1 MRYFRF
7 GSFSPFEFNKNG
19 NYFSPIVATNMVD
32 VGMIIALQDDAIIFS
47 KSCFDNNEL
56 INSSNIIEV
65 GVEEWIRA
73 KTLFMDNTLSK
84 Y

>member
-7 GSFSPFEFNKNG
+7 GSFSPFEFKENG
-19 NYFSPIVATNMVD
+19 NYFSPIIATDMVD
-32 VGMIIALQDDAIIFS
+32 TGVMIAFYDDTIILS
-47 KSCFDNNEL
+47 KSCFDNNEIL
-56 INSSNIIEV
+56 NSSSIIEV
-65 GVEEWIRA
+65 GEEEWIRA